1 MINEDF
7 TPVFY
12 CDIYRYKPPQA
23 GTPSDDPTPDYM
35 NLLGMIFS
43 MCGLMMKVREYK
55 KKIIFENLKFFLV
68 ILKIIECILK

>member
-12 CDIYRYKPPQA
+12 RDIYRYKPPQA

-55 KKIIFENLKFFLV
+55 NKIIFEKFFFSY
-68 ILKIIECILK
+68 IKDH